1 MNRPVVALTALTILL
16 LSPTTASAA
25 PAVGPTE
32 DCGVRVNRPHFSRQ
46 YQEIHTRIESFC
58 VVPAMTNTLSGRTY
72 RLRFWGW
79 ELVGETAPVTT
90 KPPGAFVQNHR
101 ETVTAP
107 CEPGSRYRY
116 RTEAS
121 GTVVLPNGTYSAAAY
136 EQNDQEIQCS

>member
-1 MNRPVVALTALTILL
+1 MRRLAVALAALVLL
-16 LSPTTASAA
+16 PFVPGTASAA
-25 PAVGPTE
+25 PATGAAE

-58 VVPAMTNTLSGRTY
+58 LVPAMANTVSGRTY

-79 ELVGETAPVTT
+79 ELVGESAPVTT
-90 KPPGAFVQNHR
+90 KPPGAFVQNNR

-116 RTEAS
+116 RTEAF
-121 GTVVLPNGTYSAAAY
+121 GTVVLPNGTYSASAY

>member
-1 MNRPVVALTALTILL
+1 MSRTAVALIVLTL
-16 LSPTTASAA
+16 LSISPAVASAA

-46 YQEIHTRIESFC
+46 YQEIHTRIDSFC
-58 VVPAMTNTLSGRTY
+58 LVPAMANTVSGKTY

-79 ELVGETAPVTT
+79 ELIGETAPVTT

-116 RTEAS
+116 RTEAF
-121 GTVVLPNGTYSAAAY
+121 GTVVLPNGTYSASAY
-136 EQNDQEIQCS
+136 EQNDLEIQCS